1 MKLRKKMMI
10 VGTVFTLTLS
20 GLGVVGS
27 VSAEQT
33 IDEKKEN
40 LSQNLNKVEKDILN
54 ATMKVN
60 EINLDMSSLES
71 ALLANEEEVVRLTKE
86 AKKHGKEIKQLKE
99 EIKILEEEIK
109 ARHEILK
116 ERLSSYQN
124 SGGDLGFRDVIFG
137 STGFE
142 EFITR
147 FTAVITITNADNKL
161 IEEQKAAIKKVEK
174 KEQQVQKKLKATEKA
189 KAELTAIN
197 KEQKAQRKELNKSR
211 KAVESEI
218 SNLENKKQ
226 AYIDEGNDLEALE
239 EQIQIELNERE
250 MRENENISINDVD
263 PVNNETNEVQSEDVV
278 SEPNDINSNNVNSEE
293 SNDNTAESSEDTNLT
308 SQSRSVDTS
317 TNTVENDTINST
329 HSNSNSNNSNTSNA
343 NESSSNSSDSS
354 NSNTSSSDSSN
365 SRASSSNSSNSSASS
380 SNSSNSSTSSS
391 NTNISSNNSNNSS
404 STDNKP
410 KPNTSSKLGNG
421 IIADAQALKGTRYK
435 SVGSTPSGFD
445 CSGYTSYVYAK
456 NGINLPRTAS
466 QQYHAY
472 PKVSKSQL
480 RAGDLVFFTSSPG
493 GKSITHVGISL
504 GGSKYIGSQTSTG
517 VAITSIDDPYYWG
530 PRYVGAVRPN

>member
-1 MKLRKKMMI
+1 
-10 VGTVFTLTLS
+10 
-20 GLGVVGS
+20 
-27 VSAEQT
+27 
-33 IDEKKEN
+33 
-40 LSQNLNKVEKDILN
+40 EKDILN

-60 EINLDMSSLES
+60 EINLDISSLES

-197 KEQKAQRKELNKSR
+197 KEQKDQRKEKNKSKKTEKDKDELTKINKEQKAQRKELNKSR

-250 MRENENISINDVD
+250 MRENENISI
-263 PVNNETNEVQSEDVV
+263 
-278 SEPNDINSNNVNSEE
+278 
-293 SNDNTAESSEDTNLT
+293 
-308 SQSRSVDTS
+308 
-317 TNTVENDTINST
+317 
-329 HSNSNSNNSNTSNA
+329 
-343 NESSSNSSDSS
+343 
-354 NSNTSSSDSSN
+354 
-365 SRASSSNSSNSSASS
+365 
-380 SNSSNSSTSSS
+380 
-391 NTNISSNNSNNSS
+391 
-404 STDNKP
+404 
-410 KPNTSSKLGNG
+410 
-421 IIADAQALKGTRYK
+421 
-435 SVGSTPSGFD
+435 
-445 CSGYTSYVYAK
+445 
-456 NGINLPRTAS
+456 
-466 QQYHAY
+466 
-472 PKVSKSQL
+472 
-480 RAGDLVFFTSSPG
+480 
-493 GKSITHVGISL
+493 
-504 GGSKYIGSQTSTG
+504 
-517 VAITSIDDPYYWG
+517 
-530 PRYVGAVRPN
+530 